1 MEVLV
6 SEKNIRRIRIRTIDR
21 VHMTADILRVFSA
34 YQVNI
39 IWMEVYTHVVY
50 IKFESGNDTP
60 WSSIS
65 KEILAISGVQGL
77 EDVGLIAFE
86 EREQLIETILK
97 SSSDGF
103 IVINKEKVIE
113 LANPT
118 AMRILH
124 DDRFFEGMPLAN
136 VLPPLDLVDQAIGGG
151 VNFGNHPLFFDNRG
165 KICHCLVSSST
176 ITNETGTVQGV
187 ILTLRD
193 MQDVREMVHSITQS
207 RQISFSDIITR
218 NADMLAVVKLARN
231 VARNKSTVL
240 IRGES
245 GTGKELFARAIHSQG
260 LHRNNPFVPLN
271 CAAIPDTLIESE
283 LFGYEDGTFTGG
295 KKGGKQ
301 GLFEL
306 AHGGTLF
313 LDEVGELSPH
323 VQAKLLRVLQEGSI
337 RRVGGQKEIPVNV
350 RVITATHRDL
360 ESLVKSGQ
368 FREDLF
374 YRLHVIPLQIPPLRE
389 HKDDIPILARHFMN
403 MLGPQLDKAELSLDP
418 AALEKLMGYD
428 WPGNI
433 RELSNVIERAICLC
447 EGNVITGELV
457 FVGTGASGVQQ
468 EEQPVRGL
476 AAAVAATERAL
487 IEKAIIENRSI
498 RQAAKA
504 LGVTHT
510 LLLNRMKKLKIS
522 SMD

>member
-1 MEVLV
+1 M
-6 SEKNIRRIRIRTIDR
+6 SERNIRRIRIRTIDR

-50 IKFESGNDTP
+50 IKFESGSDTP
-60 WSSIS
+60 WNRIS
-65 KEILAISGVQGL
+65 DEILAISGVQGL

-103 IVINKEKVIE
+103 IVINRDKIIE

-124 DDRFFEGMPLAN
+124 DDRFLEGMPLSK
-136 VLPPLDLVDQAIGGG
+136 VLPPLEAVDKAIVEG
-151 VNFGNHPLFFDNRG
+151 VNFVNHPLFFDNHG
-165 KICHCLVSSST
+165 KICHCLASSST

-193 MQDVREMVHSITQS
+193 MQDVREMVHSITQP
-207 RQISFSDIITR
+207 RQISSDDIITR

-260 LHRNNPFVPLN
+260 LHRSHPFVPLN

-350 RVITATHRDL
+350 RIITATHRDL

-403 MLGPQLDKAELSLDP
+403 RLGPQLDKAELSLAP
-418 AALEKLMGYD
+418 AALEKLLLYD

-447 EGNVITGELV
+447 EGNSITADLV
-457 FVGTGASGVQQ
+457 FVGSGTAGALP
-468 EEQPVRGL
+468 EEKPAMGL

-487 IEKAIIENRSI
+487 IEKAVAETRSL
-498 RQAAKA
+498 RQAAKT

-510 LLLNRMKKLKIS
+510 LLLNRMKKLQIS
-522 SMD
+522 GMN

>member
-1 MEVLV
+1 
-6 SEKNIRRIRIRTIDR
+6 
-21 VHMTADILRVFSA
+21 
-34 YQVNI
+34 
-39 IWMEVYTHVVY
+39 
-50 IKFESGNDTP
+50 
-60 WSSIS
+60 
-65 KEILAISGVQGL
+65 
-77 EDVGLIAFE
+77 
-86 EREQLIETILK
+86 
-97 SSSDGF
+97 
-103 IVINKEKVIE
+103 
-113 LANPT
+113 
-118 AMRILH
+118 
-124 DDRFFEGMPLAN
+124 
-136 VLPPLDLVDQAIGGG
+136 
-151 VNFGNHPLFFDNRG
+151 
-165 KICHCLVSSST
+165 
-176 ITNETGTVQGV
+176 
-187 ILTLRD
+187 
-193 MQDVREMVHSITQS
+193 
-207 RQISFSDIITR
+207 
-218 NADMLAVVKLARN
+218 MLAVVKLARN

-260 LHRNNPFVPLN
+260 LHRSHPFVPLN

-350 RVITATHRDL
+350 RIITATHRDL

-403 MLGPQLDKAELSLDP
+403 RLGPQLDKAELSLAP
-418 AALEKLMGYD
+418 AALEKLLLYD

-447 EGNVITGELV
+447 EGNSITADLV
-457 FVGTGASGVQQ
+457 FVGSGTAGALP
-468 EEQPVRGL
+468 EEKPAMGL

-487 IEKAIIENRSI
+487 IEKAVAETRSL
-498 RQAAKA
+498 RQAAKT

-510 LLLNRMKKLKIS
+510 LLLNRMKKLQIS
-522 SMD
+522 GMN

>member
-1 MEVLV
+1 MEVSV
-6 SEKNIRRIRIRTIDR
+6 GEKDIQRIRIRTIDR
-21 VHMTADILRVFSA
+21 IHMTADILRVFSKHH
-34 YQVNI
+34 VNI

-50 IKFESGNDTP
+50 VKFERVEKTTWKKIRN
-60 WSSIS
+60 
-65 KEILAISGVQGL
+65 EITAISGVRAL
-77 EDVGLIAFE
+77 ENIDLIAFE

-103 IVINKEKVIE
+103 IVINKEKIIE
-113 LANPT
+113 LVNPT
-118 AMRILH
+118 AVRILH
-124 DDRFFEGMPLAN
+124 EDGFLEGRPLEG
-136 VLPPLDLVDQAIGGG
+136 VIPSLDLIDKAIETGL
-151 VNFGNHPLFFDNRG
+151 NFNNHPLFFETKG

-176 ITNETGTVQGV
+176 ITNEVGTVQGV

-207 RQISFSDIITR
+207 RQITFSDIITH
-218 NADMLAVVKLARN
+218 NAEMLAVVKVANN

-240 IRGES
+240 ILGES

-260 LHRNNPFVPLN
+260 IHRNNPFVPLN

-283 LFGYEDGTFTGG
+283 LFGYEEGTFTGG

-323 VQAKLLRVLQEGSI
+323 VQAKLLRVLQEGRI
-337 RRVGGQKEIPVNV
+337 RRIGGQKEIPVEV
-350 RVITATHRDL
+350 RIITATNRDL

-374 YRLHVIPLQIPPLRE
+374 YRLHVIPLRIPPLRE
-389 HKDDIPILARHFMN
+389 HRDDIPLLVRHFM
-403 MLGPQLDKAELSLDP
+403 MILEPQLEKRNLTVEDSAMG
-418 AALEKLMGYD
+418 KLMQYD

-447 EGNVITGELV
+447 EGNVITADDI
-457 FVGTGASGVQQ
+457 FVGAMPATNPSESISVQSLP
-468 EEQPVRGL
+468 E
-476 AAAVAATERAL
+476 AVAATERKL
-487 IEKAIIENRSI
+487 IETAIAKHSSI

-510 LLLNRMKKLKIS
+510 LLLNRMKKLHIKLVV
-522 SMD
+522 

>member
-1 MEVLV
+1 MEDSV
-6 SEKNIRRIRIRTIDR
+6 SDKNIQRIRIRTIDR
-21 VHMTADILRVFSA
+21 VHMTADILKVFSTH
-34 YQVNI
+34 QVNI

-50 IKFESGNDTP
+50 IKFERVTGVLWDEIGN
-60 WSSIS
+60 
-65 KEILAISGVQGL
+65 EILAIDGVQGL
-77 EDVGLIAFE
+77 EDVDLIAFE
-86 EREQLIETILK
+86 QREQLIETILK
-97 SSSDGF
+97 FSSDGF
-103 IVINKEKVIE
+103 IVINKDKIIE

-118 AMRILH
+118 ALKILNE
-124 DDRFFEGMPLAN
+124 EGFLEGQSLAK
-136 VLPPLDLVDQAIGGG
+136 VLPPFDLVDKAIESGM
-151 VNFGNHPLFFDNRG
+151 NFTNHPLLFEHKG

-176 ITNETGTVQGV
+176 IANETGAVQGA

-207 RQISFSDIITR
+207 RQITFNDIITQ

-240 IRGES
+240 IYGDS

-260 LHRNNPFVPLN
+260 IHRNNPFVPLN

-323 VQAKLLRVLQEGSI
+323 VQAKLLRVLQEGCI
-337 RRVGGQKEIPVNV
+337 RRVGGQKEIPVDV
-350 RVITATHRDL
+350 RIVTATHRDL
-360 ESLVKSGQ
+360 ESMVKTGQ

-374 YRLHVIPLQIPPLRE
+374 YRLHVIPLRIPSLRE
-389 HKDDIPILARHFMN
+389 HKDDIPLLARHFMSI
-403 MLGPQLDKAELSLDP
+403 LGPQLGKSELILD
-418 AALEKLMGYD
+418 AGALDKLMVYA

-447 EGNVITGELV
+447 EGNVITEGLIFTGKSSSEVISEAPLV
-457 FVGTGASGVQQ
+457 VSLP
-468 EEQPVRGL
+468 E
-476 AAAVAATERAL
+476 AVAATERTL
-487 IEKAIIENRSI
+487 IANAIANHRSI
-498 RQAAKA
+498 RQAAKT

-510 LLLNRMKKLKIS
+510 LLLNRMKKLHI
-522 SMD
+522 DNVV